1 MLDLKGMIL
10 HHVAAMWRRRWYAI
24 VIAWAVC
31 TGGWV
36 YVAFLPDQYDAKA
49 RVYVDTDSML
59 RPLLRGLA
67 IDSNLMNEVDLMQR
81 TLLSRPNL
89 TRVARMADLD
99 LAAKSPLEQETVV
112 TNLERGI
119 RISSQGRNLFSITYQ
134 GTNPDVAKKV
144 VQSLLNIFVESNL
157 GASRKD
163 MVQARSF
170 LDDQIRDYERQLD
183 QAEQRVAKFKSEN
196 MGVLGGDAGHAAKLE
211 QARNERERTNGDLA
225 ETRRKRDELKRQLAA
240 VPQYIEVVNADT
252 GGPPIGF
259 GGFGGP
265 SVGRPSDT
273 AQKISELDQRL
284 KALMLRYTERHPD
297 VIETKRLLEI
307 MKAEVEEE
315 QKKKEEGPA
324 PDSGDSPVRTVTTT
338 QSNPVYERLKLQL
351 IEEEAKIASLDGRLE
366 RNEADVRRWEEAAKS
381 VPAVAAELGRLT
393 RDYDVIRR
401 NYNEL
406 ISRREAAKIGQEI
419 ETQTKNIQFRLID
432 PPEVPQKPTGPNRP
446 LFLSIVFVFGLGAG
460 LAFAFLLGQLDSSI
474 RNVEQLRAAMK
485 LPVLG
490 SISAIRSAWDR
501 RRRLMAGLA
510 YGTICLAL
518 GGAYLGLLTIEM
530 YLRHRA

>member
-49 RVYVDTDSML
+49 RVYVDTDTML

-112 TNLERGI
+112 TDLERRI
-119 RISSQGRNLFSITYQ
+119 RIGSQGRNLFSITYQ

-183 QAEQRVAKFKSEN
+183 QAEQRVAKFKADN
-196 MGVLGGDAGHAAKLE
+196 LGVLGGDAGHAAKLE
-211 QARNERERTNGDLA
+211 QARNERERTSGELA

-240 VPQYIEVVNADT
+240 VPQYIEVVNADS

-259 GGFGGP
+259 GFGGP
-265 SVGRPSDT
+265 ATGRASDT
-273 AQKISELDQRL
+273 REKILDL
-284 KALMLRYTERHPD
+284 EGKVKALMLRYTERHPD
-297 VIETKRLLEI
+297 VIEAKRLLEI
-307 MKAEVEEE
+307 LKAEVEEE
-315 QKKKEEGPA
+315 QKKQEENPSS
-324 PDSGDSPVRTVTTT
+324 SGDSPVRTVTTT

-351 IEEEAKIASLDGRLE
+351 IEEEARIASLEGRLE
-366 RNEADVRRWEEAAKS
+366 RNEADVRRWEEASKS

-406 ISRREAAKIGQEI
+406 TSRREAAKIGQEI

-446 LFLSIVFVFGLGAG
+446 LFLSIVLVFGLGAG

-501 RRRLMAGLA
+501 RRRLLAGLA

-530 YLRHRA
+530 YLRHRT

>member
-1 MLDLKGMIL
+1 MQDLKGMIL
-10 HHVAAMWRRRWYAI
+10 HHLAAMWRRRWYAI
-24 VIAWAVC
+24 VVAWAVC

-36 YVAFLPDQYDAKA
+36 YVAFLPDQYEAKT
-49 RVYVDTDSML
+49 RLYVDTDSML

-99 LAAKSPLEQETVV
+99 LGAKTPLEQETVV
-112 TNLERGI
+112 SDLERRI
-119 RISSQGRNLFSITYQ
+119 RIGSQGRNLFQISYQ
-134 GTNPDVAKKV
+134 GTDPQASKKV

-183 QAEQRVAKFKSEN
+183 QAEQKVARFKADN

-211 QARNERERTNGDLA
+211 HARNERERTAGELA
-225 ETRRKRDELKRQLAA
+225 EARRKRDELRRQLAA
-240 VPQYIEVVNADT
+240 VPQYIEVVNADSV
-252 GGPPIGF
+252 GPPIGF
-259 GGFGGP
+259 GSGP
-265 SVGRPSDT
+265 SLGRPNDT

-284 KALMLRYTERHPD
+284 KALMLRYTDRHPD

-307 MKAEVEEE
+307 MRAEAEAE
-315 QKKKEEGPA
+315 QKKQEEDPGA
-324 PDSGDSPVRTVTTT
+324 ADSPVRMVTTT
-338 QSNPVYERLKLQL
+338 QSNPVHERLKLQL
-351 IEEEAKIASLDGRLE
+351 IDEEARIASLEGRLE
-366 RNEADVRRWEEAAKS
+366 RNEADVRRWEESAKS
-381 VPAVAAELGRLT
+381 LPAVAAEFGRLT
-393 RDYDVIRR
+393 RDYEVIRR

-406 ISRREAAKIGQEI
+406 VARREAAKIGQEI
-419 ETQTKNIQFRLID
+419 ESQTKNIQFRLID

-446 LFLSIVFVFGLGAG
+446 LFLSVVFVFGLGAG
-460 LAFAFLLGQLDSSI
+460 AAFAFLLGQLDNSI
-474 RNVEQLRAAMK
+474 RNVEQLRAAVK

-501 RRRLMAGLA
+501 RRRLLAGLA

-530 YLRHRA
+530 YLRHRT